1 MFFMKNENVKVI
13 SSNKKAYFD
22 YSIFEKYV
30 AGIVLTGTEIK
41 SVRAGAIN
49 LKDSFIK
56 IENFEA
62 WLYNCHISPYDMG
75 NRYNHE
81 PLRVRKLLLNK
92 KEILKILNKQK
103 QENYTIIP
111 LNAFLKKGYLKL
123 EIALCKGKKLY
134 DKRESLKKKD
144 IARNL
149 KNYY

>member
-1 MFFMKNENVKVI
+1 MKNENVKVI

-111 LNAFLKKGYLKL
+111 LNAFLSKGYLKL

-134 DKRESLKKKD
+134 DKRETLKKKD

-149 KNYY
+149 KNY

>member
-1 MFFMKNENVKVI
+1 MFFMKNENVKII

-22 YSIFEKYV
+22 YSIFEKYT
-30 AGIVLTGTEIK
+30 AGIVLMGTEIK
-41 SVRAGAIN
+41 SVRSGAIN

-111 LNAFLKKGYLKL
+111 LNAFLSKGYLKL

-134 DKRESLKKKD
+134 DKRETLKKKD
-144 IARNL
+144 ISRNL
-149 KNYY
+149 KNY

>member
-149 KNYY
+149 KNY

>member
-1 MFFMKNENVKVI
+1 MKNENVKVI

-144 IARNL
+144 IAKNL
-149 KNYY
+149 KNY

>member
-1 MFFMKNENVKVI
+1 MFFMKNENVKII

-22 YSIFEKYV
+22 YSIFEKYT

-41 SVRAGAIN
+41 SVRSGAIN

-111 LNAFLKKGYLKL
+111 LNAFLSKGYLKL

-134 DKRESLKKKD
+134 DKRETLKKKV
-144 IARNL
+144 ISRNL
-149 KNYY
+149 KNY

>member
-1 MFFMKNENVKVI
+1 MKNENVKII

-22 YSIFEKYV
+22 YSIFEKYT

-149 KNYY
+149 KNY

>member
-1 MFFMKNENVKVI
+1 MKNENVKII

-22 YSIFEKYV
+22 YSIFEKYT

-111 LNAFLKKGYLKL
+111 LNAFLSKGYLKL

-134 DKRESLKKKD
+134 NKRETLKKKD

-149 KNYY
+149 KNY

>member
-1 MFFMKNENVKVI
+1 MKNENVKII

-41 SVRAGAIN
+41 SVRSGAIN

-134 DKRESLKKKD
+134 DKRETLKKKD

-149 KNYY
+149 KNY

>member
-1 MFFMKNENVKVI
+1 MFFMKNENVKII

-22 YSIFEKYV
+22 YSIFEKYT

-41 SVRAGAIN
+41 SVRSGAIN

-111 LNAFLKKGYLKL
+111 LNAFLSKGYLKL
-123 EIALCKGKKLY
+123 EIALCKGKKHY
-134 DKRESLKKKD
+134 DKRETLKKKD
-144 IARNL
+144 ISRNL
-149 KNYY
+149 KNY

>member
-1 MFFMKNENVKVI
+1 MKNENVKII

-22 YSIFEKYV
+22 YSIFEKYT

-134 DKRESLKKKD
+134 DKRETLKKKD

-149 KNYY
+149 KNY

>member
-1 MFFMKNENVKVI
+1 MKNENVKVI

-111 LNAFLKKGYLKL
+111 LNEKKKKGYLKL

-149 KNYY
+149 KNY

>member
-1 MFFMKNENVKVI
+1 MKNENVKTI

-22 YSIFEKYV
+22 YTIFEKYY

-56 IENFEA
+56 IENYEA

-81 PLRVRKLLLNK
+81 PLRVRKLLLHK
-92 KEILKILNKQK
+92 KEILKIINKQK

-111 LNAFLKKGYLKL
+111 LSAFLSKGFLKF
-123 EIALCKGKKLY
+123 EIGLCKGKKLY
-134 DKRESLKKKD
+134 DKREALKKKD
-144 IARNL
+144 ISRNL
-149 KNYY
+149 KNY

>member
-1 MFFMKNENVKVI
+1 MKNENVKII

-22 YSIFEKYV
+22 YSIFEKYT

-75 NRYNHE
+75 NLYNHE

-111 LNAFLKKGYLKL
+111 LNAFLSKGYLKL

-134 DKRESLKKKD
+134 DKRETLKKKD

-149 KNYY
+149 KNY

>member
-1 MFFMKNENVKVI
+1 MNTKLIAKNPT
-13 SSNKKAYFD
+13 AYHNYTIED
-22 YSIFEKYV
+22 KLE
-30 AGIVLTGTEIK
+30 AGIVLSGTEIK
-41 SVRAGAIN
+41 SIRKGKAN
-49 LKDSFIK
+49 LKDSYAIIK
-56 IENFEA
+56 NGEVYIVGM
-62 WLYNCHISPYDMG
+62 HISPYEHG
-75 NRYNHE
+75 NIFNKD
-81 PLRVRKLLLNK
+81 PLRDRKLLLNK

-149 KNYY
+149 KNY